1 MVRMGIPVVRS
12 IRCIGCQLFVDR
24 FRVEVISQTPNPQQT
39 IYAALHQDYSED
51 FVFDDLH
58 KLPSETECGEIA
70 VKRLLAGNRGHYGC
84 YTPDTEVLTR
94 RGWVQFPNLLP
105 QEEVVAIDI
114 QTDQAHF
121 ESPIAYQKYTIND
134 KIYQVKGQNLSL
146 AVTLDHRMVVAH
158 RKKNGDWTDY
168 YFASAA
174 DVVGKPRKYINS
186 SFLKFALRCS
196 YPSDLPPGYEPE
208 QLMKLAGFFIGDGC
222 INNASIHTRFRI
234 VKRNK
239 IDYLYALGFEI
250 EEHSEDRYSLA
261 DQKVAAW
268 LQQNFTHNR
277 EKYIPWSYLNLTPDL
292 VASLLEGMR
301 ITDGTEKRS
310 SWSYDS
316 TSKQVLDFLQAILH
330 LNGLSGSYS
339 FNNPNSGEEHTNHK
353 PCGRIHISKR
363 REPRVEICQNNRS
376 RSYVESIESYEGDV
390 FCVTVST
397 GALLVR
403 KDRKVIVCGNCLEH
417 PQIVFNCGYFPHS
430 VMQQARTHR
439 TGVSFDVQCLAGDTE
454 ITFVNSYGES
464 SQKSKKTIGELYDL
478 WVNGEKAVRQRLIKG
493 RKGEPPGEYRRDCKQ
508 RIRKMRLRVL
518 NEETGLFE
526 VAHIKDVMCSGI
538 QPVYR
543 LILEDGK
550 HLDCTENH
558 RLFTSEGWQT
568 MSDAVGLVTNSNGRS
583 AMIKPCF
590 IMCNGISGVGNKL
603 YQNKEWLQSQ
613 ITGGLSTAEIAQ
625 LSGCLVFADR
635 SLAYEFNNLVTLCKD
650 CHQQI
655 HQNNQE
661 AEFARAYSP
670 IVQPENWQDKPRQ
683 KDKRLRS
690 HPVKVKSVEY
700 IGEQMTYDLEVEGTW
715 HNFVANGM
723 VVHNSLRYTG
733 LRFLDVVT
741 GKRDIEEVFYLR
753 PVGDYEDR
761 QGKKYH
767 YSAEQRKADLQWCFE
782 AVKRYSLDIEA
793 GMSEEH
799 ARGKLPF
806 DYRQHFIVSFN
817 LRSLMHFLDLRG
829 KKNAQLEI
837 QKLCD
842 LMWVH
847 FENWTPEIADWY
859 AKNRLGKAKL
869 SP

>member
-1 MVRMGIPVVRS
+1 MGIPVVRS
-12 IRCIGCQLFVDR
+12 ISCIGCQLFVDR

-70 VKRLLAGNRGHYGC
+70 AKRLLLGGRGHYG
-84 YTPDTEVLTR
+84 P
-94 RGWVQFPNLLP
+94 
-105 QEEVVAIDI
+105 
-114 QTDQAHF
+114 
-121 ESPIAYQKYTIND
+121 
-134 KIYQVKGQNLSL
+134 
-146 AVTLDHRMVVAH
+146 
-158 RKKNGDWTDY
+158 
-168 YFASAA
+168 
-174 DVVGKPRKYINS
+174 
-186 SFLKFALRCS
+186 
-196 YPSDLPPGYEPE
+196 
-208 QLMKLAGFFIGDGC
+208 
-222 INNASIHTRFRI
+222 
-234 VKRNK
+234 
-239 IDYLYALGFEI
+239 
-250 EEHSEDRYSLA
+250 
-261 DQKVAAW
+261 
-268 LQQNFTHNR
+268 
-277 EKYIPWSYLNLTPDL
+277 
-292 VASLLEGMR
+292 
-301 ITDGTEKRS
+301 
-310 SWSYDS
+310 
-316 TSKQVLDFLQAILH
+316 
-330 LNGLSGSYS
+330 
-339 FNNPNSGEEHTNHK
+339 
-353 PCGRIHISKR
+353 
-363 REPRVEICQNNRS
+363 
-376 RSYVESIESYEGDV
+376 
-390 FCVTVST
+390 
-397 GALLVR
+397 
-403 KDRKVIVCGNCLEH
+403 LEH

-464 SQKSKKTIGELYDL
+464 SQKLKKTIGELYDL

-603 YQNKEWLQSQ
+603 YQNQEWLQSQ

-625 LSGCLVFADR
+625 LSGCSISTVREWANKYELCLNKKETQFAKGHKPWNHNQNALYRDKNWLEEMLRLKLHSDEMAELANCSVEAIKKWIYIYGLSLNKRPPGKEIPWNKGKTGYHLNLSEESIKKRRENSKKYTKRGEDSHFWKGGISPERDLIGAWTRQTAPQVHQKFNYICQKCGKKGGFLHAHHLIPVFADR
-635 SLAYEFNNLVTLCKD
+635 SLAYEFNNLVTVCKD

-767 YSAEQRKADLQWCFE
+767 YSAEQRKADLEWCLE
-782 AVKRYSLDIEA
+782 AAKRYSLDIEA

-817 LRSLMHFLDLRG
+817 LRSLMHFLDLRS

>member
-1 MVRMGIPVVRS
+1 MGIPVVRS

-39 IYAALHQDYSED
+39 IYAALHQDYSEG
-51 FVFDDLH
+51 FVFDDRH
-58 KLPSETECGEIA
+58 KFPSETECGEIA

-158 RKKNGDWTDY
+158 RQKNGDWTDY

-234 VKRNK
+234 RKRNK
-239 IDYLYALGFEI
+239 VDYLYALGFEI
-250 EEHSEDRYSLA
+250 KEHSEDRYSLA

-301 ITDGTEKRS
+301 ITDGTQKRS

-439 TGVSFDVQCLAGDTE
+439 IASFDVQ
-454 ITFVNSYGES
+454 
-464 SQKSKKTIGELYDL
+464 
-478 WVNGEKAVRQRLIKG
+478 
-493 RKGEPPGEYRRDCKQ
+493 
-508 RIRKMRLRVL
+508 
-518 NEETGLFE
+518 
-526 VAHIKDVMCSGI
+526 
-538 QPVYR
+538 
-543 LILEDGK
+543 
-550 HLDCTENH
+550 
-558 RLFTSEGWQT
+558 
-568 MSDAVGLVTNSNGRS
+568 
-583 AMIKPCF
+583 
-590 IMCNGISGVGNKL
+590 
-603 YQNKEWLQSQ
+603 
-613 ITGGLSTAEIAQ
+613 
-625 LSGCLVFADR
+625 
-635 SLAYEFNNLVTLCKD
+635 
-650 CHQQI
+650 
-655 HQNNQE
+655 
-661 AEFARAYSP
+661 
-670 IVQPENWQDKPRQ
+670 
-683 KDKRLRS
+683 
-690 HPVKVKSVEY
+690 
-700 IGEQMTYDLEVEGTW
+700 
-715 HNFVANGM
+715 
-723 VVHNSLRYTG
+723 SLRYTG

-767 YSAEQRKADLQWCFE
+767 YSAEQRKADLEWCFE
-782 AVKRYSLDIEA
+782 AVKRYSLDIQA

>member
-1 MVRMGIPVVRS
+1 M
-12 IRCIGCQLFVDR
+12 DR

-51 FVFDDLH
+51 FVFDDLD
-58 KLPSETECGEIA
+58 KFPSEQACGEIA

-114 QTDQAHF
+114 KTDRAHF

-158 RKKNGDWTDY
+158 RTKNGDWTDY

-174 DVVGKPRKYINS
+174 DVVGKPRKYLNS
-186 SFLKFALRCS
+186 SFLKYALRCS

-208 QLMKLAGFFIGDGC
+208 KLMKLAGFFIGDGC

-234 VKRNK
+234 VKQNK

-250 EEHSEDRYSLA
+250 EEHSQHRYSLV
-261 DQKVAAW
+261 DRKVSAW

-301 ITDGTEKRS
+301 IADGTQKRS
-310 SWSYDS
+310 SWSYAS
-316 TSKQVLDFLQAILH
+316 TSEQVLDFLQAILH
-330 LNGLSGSYS
+330 LNGQSGSYS
-339 FNNPNSGEEHTNHK
+339 FNNPNLGEEHTNHK

-363 REPRVEICQNNRS
+363 REPRVETCQKNRS

-439 TGVSFDVQCLAGDTE
+439 IASFDVQ
-454 ITFVNSYGES
+454 
-464 SQKSKKTIGELYDL
+464 
-478 WVNGEKAVRQRLIKG
+478 
-493 RKGEPPGEYRRDCKQ
+493 
-508 RIRKMRLRVL
+508 
-518 NEETGLFE
+518 
-526 VAHIKDVMCSGI
+526 
-538 QPVYR
+538 
-543 LILEDGK
+543 
-550 HLDCTENH
+550 
-558 RLFTSEGWQT
+558 
-568 MSDAVGLVTNSNGRS
+568 
-583 AMIKPCF
+583 
-590 IMCNGISGVGNKL
+590 
-603 YQNKEWLQSQ
+603 
-613 ITGGLSTAEIAQ
+613 
-625 LSGCLVFADR
+625 
-635 SLAYEFNNLVTLCKD
+635 
-650 CHQQI
+650 
-655 HQNNQE
+655 
-661 AEFARAYSP
+661 
-670 IVQPENWQDKPRQ
+670 
-683 KDKRLRS
+683 
-690 HPVKVKSVEY
+690 
-700 IGEQMTYDLEVEGTW
+700 
-715 HNFVANGM
+715 
-723 VVHNSLRYTG
+723 SLRYTG
-733 LRFLDVVT
+733 MRFLDVVT

-767 YSAEQRKADLQWCFE
+767 YSADRRKADLEWCLE
-782 AVKRYSLDIEA
+782 AAKRYSLDIEA

-847 FENWTPEIADWY
+847 FEKWTPEIADWY